1 MASAHTLLYS
11 ASTAM
16 LSAQPTLHYVR
27 SVWQRLQ
34 NSAYWQM
41 NWSEDLLLVRCR
53 DQMQTL
59 AFADLLNP
67 HSTPSPLRAFLS
79 KATSPLLYIGFT

>member
-1 MASAHTLLYS
+1 
-11 ASTAM
+11 M
-16 LSAQPTLHYVR
+16 LSTQPTLHSVR

-34 NSAYWQM
+34 NSAYEQI

-67 HSTPSPLRAFLS
+67 PLHTVSAQDLPLQGNLS
-79 KATSPLLYIGFT
+79 LALHWYHLTALVS